1 MMNKLISK
9 TANKGV
15 LLSIILAVVIALSVV
30 VSAIFGVSYA
40 ATLSDANTLT
50 VTVNKTFYTTHED
63 DIKAV
68 CEAEFTKLGISDSY
82 NMTSLIGDDRELVY
96 VFSAGE
102 EMQKKVN
109 AAKTALKATFESKTD
124 VENGAWKDDIV
135 FITVTSASET
145 LLANWPVSYVV
156 RAIVAVAVIAVLA
169 FAYIAIR
176 YGLIS
181 GAVAGIATFAGG
193 ALSMAVILLTRIPVT
208 NSTLYIA
215 AIAAI
220 LTAVLTLLT
229 LNKVRASLQ
238 SEEEQPAQALA
249 ENSVACKEILS
260 FAAVAGVALVLVG
273 AVATWSTR
281 WFALA
286 ALIALIATTAVA
298 LFYVPALYSLF
309 KGASD
314 NKALKNATYGKQ
326 LAAKRAAKAAAKNA
340 EESVE
345 QDAE

>member
-9 TANKGV
+9 TANKGI

-68 CEAEFTKLGISDSY
+68 CEAEFTKQGISDSY
-82 NMTSLIGDDRELVY
+82 NMTSLIGDNRELVY

-102 EMQKKVN
+102 ETQKKVN
-109 AAKTALKATFESKTD
+109 AAKTALQATFENKTD
-124 VENGAWKDDIV
+124 VQNGAWKDNIV

-145 LLANWPVSYVV
+145 LLANWPCSYVV
-156 RAIVAVAVIAVLA
+156 RASIAVAVIAVLA
-169 FAYIAIR
+169 FAYTAIR

-181 GAVAGIATFAGG
+181 GAVAGIATFVGG

-215 AIAAI
+215 AIAAMI
-220 LTAVLTLLT
+220 TAVLTLLT
-229 LNKVRASLQ
+229 LNKVRTGLQ
-238 SEEEQPAQALA
+238 AEENQSAQELA
-249 ENSVACKEILS
+249 INSVACKEILS
-260 FAAVAGVALVLVG
+260 FAVVAGVALVLVG
-273 AVATWSTR
+273 AIATWSTR

-286 ALIALIATTAVA
+286 ALIALIVTTAVA
-298 LFYVPALYSLF
+298 FFYVPAMYVLF
-309 KGASD
+309 KGAAD
-314 NKALKNATYGKQ
+314 KKALENATYGKQ
-326 LAAKRAAKAAAKNA
+326 LAAKRAAKAAKNV